1 MKRYIKSSED
11 VYSYDRLEL
20 HGNYVTP
27 AKLAKALDYEIAND
41 DTMIDLRAVYDKNRD
56 VTTIIY
62 KYIDVSATADFDDF
76 AQKMKR

>member
-1 MKRYIKSSED
+1 
-11 VYSYDRLEL
+11 
-20 HGNYVTP
+20 
-27 AKLAKALDYEIAND
+27 
-41 DTMIDLRAVYDKNRD
+41 MIDLRAVYDKNRD